1 MAPAERSPMTAEETV
16 RQAEAEGLTLLRPDI
31 GSSGYQGVSFHSNC
45 RSKPHQAKG
54 QRDGKRVHLGYFVTP
69 EEAAL
74 AFARS
79 SAAHAASLRK
89 RKAEPEEEQEDTEDD
104 DVEVVVLDA
113 YELFEPV
120 AMGAERGQEDH
131 SAA

>member
-16 RQAEAEGLTLLRPDI
+16 RQAEAEGLTLVRPDI
-31 GSSGYQGVSFHSNC
+31 ASSGYQGVSLHSDIK
-45 RSKPHQAKG
+45 SKPNLAQVKRG
-54 QRDGKRVHLGYFVTP
+54 GKHAHLGYFVTP

-79 SAAHAASLRK
+79 SAAHAASSRK
-89 RKAEPEEEQEDTEDD
+89 RRKVEPEEEQEAAEDD

-113 YELFEPV
+113 YELFE
-120 AMGAERGQEDH
+120 
-131 SAA
+131 